1 MVCRE
6 ASPDYKNSKK
16 PLTTNPAKM
25 ILEPEVLFTYRDK
38 LSDSLVKG
46 HVDEAVDVAPN
57 LSSGRIAQ
65 ILTELD
71 NDVVIPFLEKID
83 EKLAADVLIKLPRE
97 MAADMFRLIDTETST
112 RLIDTIP
119 VDDAADIVALLDR
132 DELSELFNKVNPD
145 IGNSIRD
152 LMKYEDGTVGSVMNT
167 YYIAIRE
174 GATVGDTLNAMKDAP
189 AQIQNR
195 AYVYVVDIEGKP
207 QSVVSMKDLIRTD
220 PAKPISEI
228 SSEHIIVVH
237 TTDNA
242 VDAAQ
247 LLRNR
252 RYQMVPVVNE
262 NNVLVGVLL
271 LDDAIDILSENIAE
285 QFVQMGAA
293 SVEESFYTPPL
304 GTVKKR
310 LPWMAG
316 NIFLNLGAVAVIASF
331 EETIEAVAALA
342 IFLPMITDMG
352 GNVGI
357 QALSVS
363 IRSIAL
369 GEVRLSQYWIAARK
383 EVIVGLING
392 LALGLLFTII
402 ALVIQ
407 GNPALGLV
415 AGFALA
421 CNVLLAGIVGGTLP
435 FFIKRM
441 GGDPAMMTGPVLT
454 TITDI
459 TGVSIYLGLS
469 TLFLVSLMG
478 G

>member
-1 MVCRE
+1 
-6 ASPDYKNSKK
+6 
-16 PLTTNPAKM
+16 M

-38 LSDSLVKG
+38 LAESLADAKI
-46 HVDEAVDVAPN
+46 DEAVDIAPN

-71 NDVVIPFLEKID
+71 NDVVIPFLERVD
-83 EKLAADVLIKLPRE
+83 EKLAADILIKLPHE
-97 MAADMFRLIDTETST
+97 MAVDIFRLIEPAISI

-132 DELSELFNKVNPD
+132 DELSDLFSKINPE
-145 IGNSIRD
+145 IGNTIKD
-152 LMKYEDGTVGSVMNT
+152 LMKYKQGTVGSVMNT
-167 YYIAIRE
+167 YFIAIRE
-174 GATVGDTLNAMKDAP
+174 GATVQETLNAMKDAP

-195 AYVYVVDIEGKP
+195 AYVYVVDSEGKP
-207 QSVVSMKDLIRTD
+207 QSVVSMKDLIRTN

-228 SSEHIIVVH
+228 STEHVVVVH
-237 TTDNA
+237 TTD
-242 VDAAQ
+242 DAIESSQ
-247 LLRNR
+247 LMRNR
-252 RYQMVPVVNE
+252 RFQMLPVVNDK
-262 NNVLVGVLL
+262 NVLVGVLL
-271 LDDAIDILSENIAE
+271 LDDAIDILSENLAE

-293 SVEESFYTPPL
+293 SREESFYTPPL

-316 NIFLNLGAVAVIASF
+316 NIFLNLGAVAVIATF

-369 GEVRLSQYWIAARK
+369 GEVRLSQYWNAAKK
-383 EVIVGLING
+383 EVVVGLING
-392 LALGLLFTII
+392 LALGLLFTVV
-402 ALVIQ
+402 ALIIQ

-415 AGFALA
+415 AGIALG
-421 CNVLLAGIVGGTLP
+421 CNVLLAGVIGGTLP
-435 FFIKRM
+435 FIIKRL

-454 TITDI
+454 TVTDI

-469 TLFLVSLMG
+469 TLFLASLLG